1 MTVQF
6 LPCRI
11 SAKDLNIVVRANMAA
26 GLNCTLHALS
36 CVGPGQAIRATAAA
50 LRSGDRASFEIAL
63 GGNSYYHGDGK
74 YAVRYARLAYD
85 HWHLF
90 AVTLQPAFIL
100 NCTDEALWRLLS
112 SDKYTTPLLRS
123 WVPALRQA
131 MWEYGALKRVLDAH
145 ACKPYFCYATDETLD
160 TIVAE
165 GVKSGTLKME
175 E

>member
-1 MTVQF
+1 MTIF

-11 SAKDLNIVVRANMAA
+11 SARDLSIVVKANMAA
-26 GLNCTLHALS
+26 GLNYQLHALS

-85 HWHLF
+85 HWHLL
-90 AVTLQPAFIL
+90 AVTLEPCFIL
-100 NCTDEALWRLLS
+100 NCTDETLWRLLS

-123 WVPALRQA
+123 WVPAIREALVEIGGLRQV
-131 MWEYGALKRVLDAH
+131 KDAH
-145 ACKPYFCYATDETLD
+145 CCKPYFCYATDETLD
-160 TIVAE
+160 AIVAE